1 MSDLLICHLCVSWP
15 RLPGL
20 TLQSASI
27 CLGQTVQY
35 WARPL
40 GSLQFPSKHNLRR
53 TLPALPGSATC
64 DGDDRG
70 DLARGDPPQ
79 IFFTPVRE
87 PGQGSVTTTSTH
99 PISSSGKHQATLY
112 FSNKLSKRAKHDDV
126 VVSSTTEDGELTCLE
141 ATSLP
146 LSLSTSLPLCLSHC
160 LPSLQCRVCIS
171 ASLPSLDVNPLTNC

>member
-126 VVSSTTEDGELTCLE
+126 VVEDGELTCLE

-146 LSLSTSLPLCLSHC
+146 LSLSTSLPLPLSTLSAMQSLPLCLSPLSGC
-160 LPSLQCRVCIS
+160 QPSH
-171 ASLPSLDVNPLTNC
+171 

>member
-1 MSDLLICHLCVSWP
+1 MIYSYAICVSLDP
-15 RLPGL
+15 VCLG

-146 LSLSTSLPLCLSHC
+146 LSLSTSLPLPLSTLSAMQSLPLCLSPLSGC
-160 LPSLQCRVCIS
+160 QPSH
-171 ASLPSLDVNPLTNC
+171 

>member
-141 ATSLP
+141 PTSLP
-146 LSLSTSLPLCLSHC
+146 LSLSTSLPLPLSTLSAMQSLHLCLSPLSGC
-160 LPSLQCRVCIS
+160 QPSH
-171 ASLPSLDVNPLTNC
+171 